1 MWHGGMA
8 LTRPLLACSALL
20 VAGLACCTLAAPI
33 GPIGPIGL
41 DDQAVTLAW
50 GEHLEVEV
58 DAGERLRLR
67 CPDDATWWKNGARLA
82 NSTRVRVSKQAV
94 KWRAVKRKDAGDYGC
109 RPRAGVAG
117 AETSPSDWAN
127 ATLIVLGASKAAA
140 GLAPPSAMSAHR
152 DDFLQDMQA
161 DARDPALQDA
171 QDAQDSGADDDLTVH
186 KAKNPRTEARRE
198 GGSVVLP
205 CPVAG
210 PSTSPPFWIKDGE
223 PFPMSRA
230 VVQGTSMEVRALRVT
245 DSGNYTCTVFNGK
258 GSDASTVL
266 LRVFSRAADIPL
278 VLQGP
283 RNASE
288 PLGGTASFGCEPS
301 PDAPETSRVRWVHLP
316 PGEDVGAALDDTVMH
331 THQVQSRGGLPDAFP
346 RLLVL
351 ENLTLDDEGWYVC
364 VVHNGVGKGRASAS
378 AWLHVLPPSEEDAPQ
393 CRGNAMQGV
402 SSDKHPAAAPHFTKA
417 DAMAPYDAKPAG
429 NMWRLKCPA
438 FGNPCPNV
446 TWTKDG
452 APIQRH
458 WGAVR
463 FGNWSI
469 MLEELVTQDTG
480 NYTCT
485 VCNALG
491 CVEHS
496 TKLDVIE
503 RLNHKPI
510 ITESPGN
517 TTVVVGEE
525 AVFTCKILSDLH
537 PNLFWVK
544 GNYSQGETA
553 YKRVQSGDDGTEDP
567 EVLRLTNV
575 THEDEGYYACVAGN
589 TLGITYAMAYLR
601 VVDTEEMEPSLHAI
615 QVAGATDFV
624 MHLMVASLCV
634 AFLIAV
640 GVVISVFHR
649 LKREKLK
656 KLKALETAAAVT
668 HWTKKVIVE
677 PASRPSS
684 GAATAVSGG
693 DSQSQ
698 EPLLM
703 PMVKIQKQKSSAP
716 IDCLTI
722 SEYELPVDPDWEFP
736 RASLTLGKSLGE
748 GAFGKVV
755 HAEAHGILK
764 QGVTTTVAVKM
775 LKEGHTDAEM
785 MDLVSEMEMM
795 KMIGR
800 HVNIINLLGCCTQ
813 DGPLYVVVEYAP
825 LGNLRDF
832 LRQQRPASGASTGGV
847 SASGYE
853 RAIGVNRALTH
864 KDLVSFAYQ
873 VARGMEYLAS
883 RRCIHRDLA
892 ARNVLVSD
900 DYVIKIADFGL
911 ARDIHCND
919 YYRKTTNSRIPVKWM
934 APEALFHRLYTTQSD
949 VWSYGIL
956 LWEIMTLGGTP
967 YPSMPSV
974 ENLFQLL
981 RSGHRME
988 KPPACSLEMYMLMR
1002 ECWSYQPNERPTFEE
1017 LVEELDRILTVTAN
1031 EEYLNLGMPQLVT
1044 PPSSED
1050 EEDEDD
1056 NDLELFPNLL

>member
-1 MWHGGMA
+1 MA
-8 LTRPLLACSALL
+8 VETRPLLAAVLL
-20 VAGLACCTLAAPI
+20 AVVGVASVLAAPI
-33 GPIGPIGL
+33 GV
-41 DDQAVTLAW
+41 DEQVVTLVP

-58 DAGERLRLR
+58 DAGEKLRLR
-67 CPDDATWWKNGARLA
+67 CPQDVQDVTWWKNGAVLG
-82 NSTRVRVSKQAV
+82 NSTRVRVAKQSV

-109 RPRAGVAG
+109 RPRG
-117 AETSPSDWAN
+117 AADSWAWAN
-127 ATLIVLGASKAAA
+127 ATLIVLGASKAASR
-140 GLAPPSAMSAHR
+140 LAPPSALSAQR
-152 DDFLQDMQA
+152 EDFLQDMQA
-161 DARDPALQDA
+161 DARDPSLQDSL
-171 QDAQDSGADDDLTVH
+171 DSSADEDLTAP
-186 KAKNPRTEARRE
+186 KAKTPRTEARRE
-198 GGSVVLP
+198 GDSVVLA

-230 VVQGTSMEVRALRVT
+230 LVQGTSIEVRALRVA
-245 DSGNYTCTVFNGK
+245 DSGNYTCTVANGR

-266 LRVFSRAADIPL
+266 LRVFSRAEDIPL
-278 VLQGP
+278 VLQAP

-288 PLGGTASFGCEPS
+288 TLGGTASFACEPS
-301 PDAPETSRVRWVHLP
+301 PDAPESSRVRWVHLP
-316 PGEDVGAALDDTVMH
+316 PGEDVGAALDDDVMR
-331 THQVQSRGGLPDAFP
+331 THEVQSRGGPPNVFP

-351 ENLTLDDEGWYVC
+351 DNLTLDDEGWYVC

-378 AWLHVLPPSEEDAPQ
+378 AWLHVMPPSEEDALH
-393 CRGNAMQGV
+393 CRGNVMQGV
-402 SSDKHPAAAPHFTKA
+402 SSDKHPASPPQFTKA

-452 APIQRH
+452 APIQRQ

-463 FGNWSI
+463 VGNWSI
-469 MLEELVTQDTG
+469 VLEELVTEDSG

-503 RLNHKPI
+503 RFRHKPYVKEGFPRNA
-510 ITESPGN
+510 TALVGASASFECPLYADLSAFYQWFRLSPEDGAASA
-517 TTVVVGEE
+517 GGRGDEP
-525 AVFTCKILSDLH
+525 
-537 PNLFWVK
+537 PNGTLI
-544 GNYSQGETA
+544 
-553 YKRVQSGDDGTEDP
+553 QSGDDGADDP

-575 THEDEGYYACVAGN
+575 THEDEGFYACVAGN
-589 TLGITYAMAYLR
+589 SLGITYAMAYLR
-601 VVDTEEMEPSLHAI
+601 VVDTEETEPSQLHI
-615 QVAGATDFV
+615 QVAGPTAFV
-624 MHLMVASLCV
+624 MNVLVAGLCLL
-634 AFLIAV
+634 FLIAV
-640 GVVISVFHR
+640 AVVISIFHR

-677 PASRPSS
+677 PANRPNS
-684 GAATAVSGG
+684 GAASTVSVG
-693 DSQSQ
+693 DSQ

-736 RASLTLGKSLGE
+736 RDSMTLGKSLGE

-755 HAEAHGILK
+755 RAEAHGILK

-853 RAIGVNRALTH
+853 RAIGVNRTLTH

-1050 EEDEDD
+1050 EDEED